1 MGSNRRSVRMNHDWS
16 VSWGGNGNSKAYTD
30 LTQNDGKNLELA
42 ESGKYKVQLF
52 IQYEGKNKV
61 VITKQ

>member
-1 MGSNRRSVRMNHDWS
+1 MGSNRRS
-16 VSWGGNGNSKAYTD
+16 AD